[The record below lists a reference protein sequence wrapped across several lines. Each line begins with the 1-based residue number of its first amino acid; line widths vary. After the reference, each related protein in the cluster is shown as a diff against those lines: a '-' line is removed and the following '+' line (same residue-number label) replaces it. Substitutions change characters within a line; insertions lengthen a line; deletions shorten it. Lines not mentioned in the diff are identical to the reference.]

1 MGRKV
6 FISVL
11 GASFYGE
18 SIYTYEDENF
28 KSSLTRYI
36 QCATLEKIHAKEW
49 DPESTGF
56 VLVTKKALSSN
67 WDKSIT
73 EKKNPKG
80 EIVPY
85 IGLEKAIED
94 MELPFKIKP
103 VPIDDGRTEQE
114 ISNIFL
120 TVYNELKEGDELY
133 IDLTHGFRYLPMLML
148 VLANYAK
155 FTLRVSCQSFTYG
168 NFELGEMV
176 DGIKIAPIID
186 LKSLSMIQDWT
197 DAVEHL
203 FFSGNTKKIKE
214 LSTEGL
220 KQSRGK
226 DPQFKALK
234 ELVSPLDNMTK
245 DMKTCQGKELTE
257 GGHIKLLKNQVTKVD
272 IANLPPI
279 FRPIFEKISLEFE
292 AFDASEGWKNGIY
305 AAKWCFEHQQFQQAI
320 TLMRESVVTGICQH
334 FSLDWTLES
343 DRSHISFL
351 LGMIGKAYSDVKMQI
366 RGDEQSIDT
375 GNEVYKKLTDLR
387 YISAQKWQPLSVI
400 DLLRV
405 EQLTKHK
412 QYLRLVNI
420 YFDGRLARNQY
431 NHAGSLDPGKNKT
444 VLFSNDKLI
453 NQIGNRVDEMLQ
465 WLTDSEHD
473 EEIADARKSVFIN
486 LSNHPS
492 SGWDTAQYKAATKYG
507 EILDIPFPSIPE
519 QADKLFIEQT
529 CQTYF
534 EQIKTKSQFQPC
546 TVHIMGEMT
555 FTYAMVNLLKAAGYT
570 CVASTSKRIVEE
582 LPDGSKNVKFEFCQF
597 REY

>member
-11 GASFYGE
+11 GATFYGE
-18 SIYTYEDENF
+18 SIYTYESEDF
-28 KSSLTRYI
+28 RSSLTRYI

-49 DPESTGF
+49 EPESAGF
-56 VLVTKKALSSN
+56 VLVTTTAKYAN
-67 WDKSIT
+67 WDKSID
-73 EKKNPKG
+73 KRKNSKG

-94 MELPFKIKP
+94 MELPFKIEP
-103 VPIDDGRTEQE
+103 VDIDDGRTEQE
-114 ISNIFL
+114 ISNNFL
-120 TVYNELKEGDELY
+120 KAYEKLKEGDELY
-133 IDLTHGFRYLPMLML
+133 IDLTHGFRYLPMLTL

-155 FTLRVSCQSFTYG
+155 FTLHVSCKSFTYG

-176 DGIKIAPIID
+176 DGIKVSPIID

-203 FFSGNTKKIKE
+203 FFSGNTTKIKE

-220 KQSRGK
+220 RQSRGK
-226 DPQFKALK
+226 DLQYKALK

-257 GGHIKLLKNQVTKVD
+257 GGHISLLKNQIKKAD

-279 FRPIFEKISLEFE
+279 FRPIFEKISSEFE
-292 AFDASEGWKNGIY
+292 AFDASAGWKNGIY

-320 TLMRESVVTGICQH
+320 TMMRESVVTGICQH
-334 FSLDWTLES
+334 FDLDWRLES
-343 DRSHISFL
+343 DRNCISFL
-351 LGMIGKAYSDVKMQI
+351 LAQIGKAYSDVKIQFKEN
-366 RGDEQSIDT
+366 DQDIDT
-375 GNEVYKKLTDLR
+375 SKEVCQKLSDPR
-387 YISAQKWQPLSVI
+387 YMSAQKWEPLS
-400 DLLRV
+400 DLNLLRV
-405 EQLTKHK
+405 EHLTKHK
-412 QYLRLVNI
+412 HYLRLVNI
-420 YFDGRLARNQY
+420 YYDARRARNQY
-431 NHAGSLDPGKNKT
+431 NHAGTLNPKKNKSD
-444 VLFSNDKLI
+444 LYNSDQLIEQIDNRINDIQNWVNETKGI
-453 NQIGNRVDEMLQ
+453 AEIGDK
-465 WLTDSEHD
+465 
-473 EEIADARKSVFIN
+473 ADKVFIN

-492 SGWDTAQYKAATKYG
+492 ETWTISQKTTAEKYG
-507 EILDIPFPSIPE
+507 TILDIPFPTIPE
-519 QADKLFIEQT
+519 QDDKLAIEQM
-529 CQTYF
+529 CDNCLD
-534 EQIKTKSQFQPC
+534 QIKTMSKFRPC
-546 TVHIMGEMT
+546 IVHIMGEMT

>member
-18 SIYTYEDENF
+18 SIYTYEEENF

-36 QCATLEKIHAKEW
+36 QCATLEKIKAKGWEQN
-49 DPESTGF
+49 SVGY
-56 VLVTKKALSSN
+56 VLVTEKALSSN
-67 WDKSIT
+67 WDKTIT

-85 IGLEKAIED
+85 IGLEKAIENL
-94 MELPFKIKP
+94 ELPFKIKP

-120 TVYNELKEGDELY
+120 TVYNKLTEGDELY

-155 FTLRVSCQSFTYG
+155 FTLHVSCQSFTYG

-176 DGIKIAPIID
+176 DGIKVAPIID

-197 DAVEHL
+197 DAAEHL

-226 DPQFKALK
+226 DPQFRALK
-234 ELVSPLDNMTK
+234 DLVSPLDNMTK

-257 GGHIKLLKNQVTKVD
+257 GGHINLLKQKINKVD

-279 FRPIFEKISLEFE
+279 FRPIFEKISSGFE
-292 AFDASEGWKNGIY
+292 AFDATEGWKNGIY

-334 FSLDWTLES
+334 FNLDWTLES
-343 DRSHISFL
+343 DRNQISFL
-351 LGMIGKAYSDVKMQI
+351 LGMIGKAYSDVKMQNI
-366 RGDEQSIDT
+366 SEEQSKDT
-375 GNEVYKKLTDLR
+375 GKEVYNKLTDPK
-387 YISAQKWQPLSVI
+387 YICAQKWHPLSAI
-400 DLLRV
+400 ELLRV
-405 EQLTKHK
+405 EHLTQHK

-420 YFDGRLARNQY
+420 YYDGRLARNQY
-431 NHAGSLDPGKNKT
+431 NHAGSLDPEKNKT
-444 VLFSNDKLI
+444 VLFQNDKLI
-453 NQIGNRVDEMLQ
+453 SQIENRVDDMLL
-465 WLTDSEHD
+465 WL
-473 EEIADARKSVFIN
+473 ADTKDNAETANANKKIFIN
-486 LSNHPS
+486 ISNHPS
-492 SGWDTAQYKAATKYG
+492 SGWDPIQYKAASKYG
-507 EILDIPFPSIPE
+507 EIQDIPFPSIPE
-519 QADKLFIEQT
+519 QANKVIIEQT

-534 EQIKTKSQFQPC
+534 DQIKITSFFRPC

-555 FTYAMVNLLKAAGYT
+555 FTYAMVNLLKAHGYT